1 MSCIYY
7 YIFKHCSACNRC
19 VLNMDHHCPW
29 INNCVGFYNRK
40 FFMQMLFYVILDS
53 FMGLFGLFIGLR
65 QEYINIQND
74 DF

>member
-1 MSCIYY
+1 
-7 YIFKHCSACNRC
+7 
-19 VLNMDHHCPW
+19 
-29 INNCVGFYNRK
+29 
-40 FFMQMLFYVILDS
+40 MQMLFYVILDS